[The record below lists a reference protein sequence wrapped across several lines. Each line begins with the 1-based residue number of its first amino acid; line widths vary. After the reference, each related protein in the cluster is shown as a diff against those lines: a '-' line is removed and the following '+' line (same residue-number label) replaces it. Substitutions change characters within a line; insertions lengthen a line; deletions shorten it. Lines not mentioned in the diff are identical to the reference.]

1 MTVAKLSEHKHKII
15 RLNEMDIPTLVK
27 YGHSVI
33 TFRDEHFIVLDNGNL
48 YDQEKK
54 REIPVFKVFRYIR
67 AVKSSYGVVIAKRS
81 NTRSSLNHVKYA
93 KK

>member
-1 MTVAKLSEHKHKII
+1 MKVVESRNHTHKTI

-33 TFRDEHFIVLDNGNL
+33 TFRDEYFIVLDNGNL

-54 REIPVFKVFRYIR
+54 REIPVYKIFRYIR
-67 AVKSSYGVVIAKRS
+67 AVKNSYGVVIAKKS

-93 KK
+93 KR